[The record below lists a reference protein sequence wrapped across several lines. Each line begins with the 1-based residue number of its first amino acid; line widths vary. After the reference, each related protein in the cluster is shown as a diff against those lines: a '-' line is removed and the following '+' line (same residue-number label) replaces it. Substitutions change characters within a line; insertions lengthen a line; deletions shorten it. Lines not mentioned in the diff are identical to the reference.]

1 MLSDLAR
8 ALAASGLILRGGFHP
23 ERDEDGGSE
32 GAATVLLVGN
42 AGPAM
47 WQAFAP
53 HIDGDPH
60 PLDRWTRR
68 VVDPIADEFG
78 AHAVYPF
85 GPGAPPFQ
93 RWALRAEPV
102 RASPLGILIHPEYG
116 LWHAYR
122 AALLFQAKLA
132 LPARDE
138 GPSPCDSCAERP
150 CLSACPVGAF
160 SASGYDV
167 AACASHLAGPEA
179 TCTRL
184 GCHARSACPI
194 GVAWRYPDEQIR
206 FHMAAFAASVRG

>member
-8 ALAASGLILRGGFHP
+8 TLAASGLILRGGFHP
-23 ERDEDGGSE
+23 ERDEHGASE

-60 PLDRWTRR
+60 PLDGWTRR

-78 AHAVYPF
+78 ARAVYPF

-93 RWALRAEPV
+93 RWALRADMV
-102 RASPLGILIHPEYG
+102 HSSPLGILIHPEYG

-122 AALLFQAKLA
+122 AALLFEAKLP
-132 LPARDE
+132 LPPRSDA
-138 GPSPCDSCAERP
+138 PSPCHSCVDTP
-150 CLSACPVGAF
+150 CLAACPVGAF
-160 SASGYDV
+160 TGSRYDV
-167 AACASHLAGPEA
+167 PACAAHLGSPEA
-179 TCTRL
+179 TCATV
-184 GCHARSACPI
+184 GCHARNACPV
-194 GVAWRYPDEQIR
+194 GAEWRSPDAQIR
-206 FHMAAFAASVRG
+206 FHMAAFARAVGC